1 MGVCFVQESR
11 QSKRASNESVAS
23 SQEQDETQK
32 SVFILIDLPI
42 YLRSGQDLSVNTGM
56 QEPVPERCDSN
67 VA

>member
-42 YLRSGQDLSVNTGM
+42 HLRSGQDLSVNTGM
-56 QEPVPERCDSN
+56 QEPVPERCDRN